1 MSDGWDGWDGMAIIC
16 YWCSKSTYGANKDSL
31 EYTLIFCRV
40 PMEMVRGCTVAANK
54 DSVQTSV
61 LA

>member
-1 MSDGWDGWDGMAIIC
+1 MGWLSYIGHR
-16 YWCSKSTYGANKDSL
+16 CSRSTFGANKDSL
-31 EYTLIFCRV
+31 EYTIIFYRV

-54 DSVQTSV
+54 GSVQTSG